1 MYLVTHCTALRSQDS
16 IPPSSTAFAGD
27 LEEQLQSLPALRR
40 LRAAPDAENW
50 YEIRPYLHIPE
61 DWRVKTLTAGSLHGP
76 GKLAVSPLLRVK
88 NDETE
93 SVGILHLGR
102 HLCGHDG
109 IVHGG
114 MIAVAFDEF
123 LGRPVRPSYF
133 L

>member
-1 MYLVTHCTALRSQDS
+1 MHPHDS
-16 IPPSSTAFAGD
+16 IPSSSNAFTEN
-27 LEEQLQSLPALRR
+27 LEDQLQSLPALQR
-40 LRAAPDAENW
+40 LREAPDAEHW

-76 GKLAVSPLLRVK
+76 GKLGVSPLLRVK
-88 NDETE
+88 KDETE
-93 SVGILHLGR
+93 SVGILHFGR

-123 LGRPVRPSYF
+123 LGRPVRHSLF
-133 L
+133 LFQNE